1 MNLRLIIKILGQILV
16 FASFSMVVALPWT
29 LGEGEEGKECL
40 KAFFKSMLVGIALG
54 GGLWALGRRASREFF
69 RREGLATVALAWL
82 LIAGIGALPFY
93 FSGFFPGNYLDCYFE
108 AMSGFTTTGATVLD
122 NIEQIPKSLLFW
134 RAFTQWLGGMGI
146 IVLFISIFPAL
157 GIEAKLLY
165 QVEVPGIEKKGI
177 MPRIRDTAGILWRIY
192 LCFTVWE
199 IFLLLLGGVS
209 FFDACAHTFTTLATG
224 GFSTYTASISG
235 FNSLYVELV
244 IIFFM
249 FLVGVNFSLYAQ
261 TFQGNPKALWKN
273 REFLAY
279 LLLLCGAVFLLWLSL
294 IGFNDHCWGLKAL
307 REAGF
312 QAVSIMTTTGYT
324 TADFDRWNDFARFFL
339 LGLMFIGGCTGSTG
353 GSIKVMRILIAV
365 KIAKIEL
372 KKFFFPRRVI
382 SLKLGKEPVEKEVI
396 SLVFGFIVL
405 FIGAFIISTFALLA
419 MGLDPITSMSA
430 TIACLGN
437 IGPGL
442 AKVGPTAHYFHLPYP
457 AKALLSFLMV
467 LGRLEVYPLLLL
479 FLPGFWRK

>member
-1 MNLRLIIKILGQILV
+1 MNFRLIAKTLGQILI
-16 FASFSMVVALPWT
+16 FISLSMVVALPWCF
-29 LGEGEEGKECL
+29 EEEPGGRECL
-40 KAFFKSMLVGIALG
+40 NAFLTSMLVGVALG
-54 GGLWALGRRASREFF
+54 GGLWILGRRASRQFF
-69 RREGLATVALAWL
+69 RREGLATVAFAWI
-82 LIAGIGALPFY
+82 LIAGVGALPFY

-122 NIEQIPKSLLFW
+122 KIEPIPKSLLFW

-157 GIEAKLLY
+157 GIEAKHLY

-177 MPRIRDTAGILWRIY
+177 MPRIRDTASILWRIY
-192 LCFTVWE
+192 LCFTAWE
-199 IFLLLLGGVS
+199 IFLLLLGGAS

-235 FNSLYVELV
+235 FNSLYIELV
-244 IIFFM
+244 IVLFM
-249 FLVGVNFSLYAQ
+249 FLVGVNFSLYARA
-261 TFQGNPKALWKN
+261 FQGNIRPLVRN
-273 REFLAY
+273 REFLTY
-279 LLLLCGAVFLLWLSL
+279 VSFLLGAVIFLWISL
-294 IGFNDHCWGLKAL
+294 LVFRDYSSPFSAL
-307 REAGF
+307 RNALF
-312 QAVSIMTTTGYT
+312 QAVSIMTTTGYA

-353 GSIKVMRILIAV
+353 GSIKVMRIMITIKTAGM
-365 KIAKIEL
+365 EL
-372 KKFFFPRRVI
+372 KKFFFPKRVI

-442 AKVGPTAHYFHLPYP
+442 AKVGPATHYFHLPYP

-467 LGRLEVYPLLLL
+467 MGRLEVYPVLLL